1 MKKLKILLLLKILFL
16 CISITLII
24 VKFLTFKTKPL
35 SNKNEFIGEILDV
48 KIKNEKI
55 TIKLNTDEK
64 ILINYYI
71 KKNENYSNLKIGSII
86 KVEGKLDYPKKNTNF
101 NLFNYFNF
109 LFIFFLYFIIFR
121 LLASVFDSKCGSFYC
136 TNISSIKIP

>member
-1 MKKLKILLLLKILFL
+1 MKKLKILLPLKILFL

-35 SNKNEFIGEILDV
+35 PNKNEFIGEILDV

-71 KKNENYSNLKIGSII
+71 K
-86 KVEGKLDYPKKNTNF
+86 T
-101 NLFNYFNF
+101 LFKHINVN
-109 LFIFFLYFIIFR
+109 
-121 LLASVFDSKCGSFYC
+121 K
-136 TNISSIKIP
+136 